1 VLGLPEFV
9 FDEVYPDYPVSM
21 TLALPNDQAE
31 FARSIR
37 VAVSHY
43 FDDSRF
49 GTMFRLKDFSGF
61 KKQNK
66 RRFIPIQFPGS
77 SSPDLFVFDA
87 NLLASSLLHQELKK
101 KDSRFSCEGNCGC
114 VINAVIEDI
123 LESVPMK
130 IMTDLDAK
138 FRRKFLNALPTN
150 LKMPPTSVAPAPKPK
165 DSDLDTKTRSKFLN
179 SLPTTSKMPPSS
191 VAPAPKPKDS
201 PHSVFKEPNTSES
214 SYLGTNKSLQS
225 HEDQRPLLEENV
237 RNRKSE
243 RGSLQNLPVQLN
255 NVSAQCCQ
263 NLTEAQAGSFVSP
276 AILENKLAR
285 LCTVKEEVDYQYV
298 GVHNGMKIFV
308 DGVDCIR
315 LQKML
320 GSDQNQS
327 LDALVACVRLLSCV
341 LQYPLE
347 KCHIVVE
354 DTSTLAFNRNSDI
367 YFNLLAMS
375 AIFDKGPQYAFD
387 FWFPTFC
394 HEVAHN
400 QVEDHDETFAST
412 MGILVKQHL
421 QSYRQAFLWL
431 ENSNAMQSW
440 QNFVQVSATI
450 S

>member
-37 VAVSHY
+37 VAVSQY
-43 FDDSRF
+43 FEDSRF
-49 GTMFRLKDFSGF
+49 GTMCRLKDFSGV

-66 RRFIPIQFPGS
+66 KRFIPIQFSDSG
-77 SSPDLFVFDA
+77 SPDLFVFDA
-87 NLLASSLLHQELKK
+87 NLLDSSLVHQELQK

-123 LESVPMK
+123 LSSVPMK
-130 IMTDLDAK
+130 RKADLDAK
-138 FRRKFLNALPTN
+138 FRRKFLN
-150 LKMPPTSVAPAPKPK
+150 
-165 DSDLDTKTRSKFLN
+165 
-179 SLPTTSKMPPSS
+179 SLPTHLKTPPSS
-191 VAPAPKPKDS
+191 VAPAPKLKCS
-201 PHSVFKEPNTSES
+201 PHSKGGQPQLKYSDSVSKEPSTSES
-214 SYLGTNKSLQS
+214 SYLCTNKSLQC
-225 HEDQRPLLEENV
+225 HENQRPLLKDNI

-255 NVSAQCCQ
+255 DVSAQCSQ
-263 NLTEAQAGSFVSP
+263 NLTEPQTGSFVSP

-285 LCTVKEEVDYQYV
+285 LCTVKEEVDYQHV
-298 GVHNGMKIFV
+298 GIHCGMKIFV
-308 DGVDCIR
+308 DGVDCSR
-315 LQKML
+315 LQNML

-327 LDALVACVRLLSCV
+327 LDALVACVRLLSRV
-341 LQYPLE
+341 LQYPIE

-354 DTSTLAFNRNSDI
+354 DTSTIAFNRNSNI
-367 YFNLLAMS
+367 YFNLLAMR

-394 HEVAHN
+394 HELAHN
-400 QVEDHDETFAST
+400 QVQDHDETFAST

-440 QNFVQVSATI
+440 KNFEQVSATI
-450 S
+450 H